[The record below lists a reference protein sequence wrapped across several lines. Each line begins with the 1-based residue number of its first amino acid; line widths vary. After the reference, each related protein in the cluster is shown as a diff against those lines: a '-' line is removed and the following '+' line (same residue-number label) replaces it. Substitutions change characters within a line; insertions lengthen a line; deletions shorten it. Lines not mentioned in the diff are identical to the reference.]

1 MSTCPLCK
9 GELDPITSRHIDE
22 YGQVMDYREDLIFCR
37 PDPEVGSWAWWETQ
51 DDMNE
56 CPPNIRNLI
65 EMTAHKR

>member
-22 YGQVMDYREDLIFCR
+22 DGQVMDYREDLTFCR

-51 DDMNE
+51 DDTTDA
-56 CPPNIRNLI
+56 PASIRNLI
-65 EMTAHKR
+65 EMSAHKR